1 MSTPEET
8 HVLILADSISSS
20 VHGANSPLKLGS
32 NIFKHGSAELNLK
45 LWVFHDCQGKFGGRT
60 KVCDLIKYVTL
71 SRKIKTLERKK
82 TKSGRMKIWNWIRI
96 QLMLFSSMVAK
107 PDLTT

>member
-45 LWVFHDCQGKFGGRT
+45 IWVFHLHDSQGKFGGRA
-60 KVCDLIKYVTL
+60 KVCDL
-71 SRKIKTLERKK
+71 
-82 TKSGRMKIWNWIRI
+82 
-96 QLMLFSSMVAK
+96 
-107 PDLTT
+107 

>member
-45 LWVFHDCQGKFGGRT
+45 L
-60 KVCDLIKYVTL
+60 
-71 SRKIKTLERKK
+71 
-82 TKSGRMKIWNWIRI
+82 
-96 QLMLFSSMVAK
+96 
-107 PDLTT
+107 